1 MQYNCVCESHD
12 GGSYIDKKFITC
24 TVFNCV
30 IGLCDILSLK

>member
-12 GGSYIDKKFITC
+12 GGSYIGKKFITC
-24 TVFNCV
+24 TFNCV